1 MLPLAMGSV
10 IQERIGSCGMVAST
24 SESIRNTSAVIR
36 YQARFGT
43 RPTQD
48 LARSIWRET
57 LEFVRDWRCHR
68 SLTSKPATGS
78 HCYEPNRLRRRARSR
93 TLWIRSDDEGVVSA
107 GPREERR
114 CGKSVD
120 PIGSGNHS
128 CREKTDTENCA
139 QHRGHGGWPQSAR
152 RLRINHC
159 RLFA

>member
-10 IQERIGSCGMVAST
+10 IQELIGSCGMVAST
-24 SESIRNTSAVIR
+24 SESIRNTSGVIR
-36 YQARFGT
+36 CQARFGT
-43 RPTQD
+43 KPTQD

-57 LEFVRDWRCHR
+57 LGFVRDWGCHR

-78 HCYEPNRLRRRARSR
+78 HCYEPNRLCRRARSR
-93 TLWIRSDDEGVVSA
+93 TLWIWSDDERVVCA

-120 PIGSGNHS
+120 TIGYGNHS
-128 CREKTDTENCA
+128 CCAKAASENCA
-139 QHRGHGGWPQSAR
+139 QYRGHGAWPQIAR
-152 RLRINHC
+152 RCGINHC